1 MPASLEDKGGVGG
14 GEGKEPTLRRNM
26 ENLCLV
32 KLKMFM
38 RYPRGERDQLSSKD
52 VVFSCGVDIIW
63 EVKNYWR
70 AHIIP
75 ESQPSSFQ
83 LQEFVHLCSAMTQWL
98 PSNALPFF

>member
-1 MPASLEDKGGVGG
+1 
-14 GEGKEPTLRRNM
+14 M

-52 VVFSCGVDIIW
+52 VLFSCGVDIIW

-70 AHIIP
+70 AHVIP
-75 ESQPSSFQ
+75 ESALLLPAAGVCSSLICSDTVVTKQRPS
-83 LQEFVHLCSAMTQWL
+83 LLL
-98 PSNALPFF
+98 GP